1 MENQRTAKK
10 LISYHAAPRIA
21 IVLLIVLF
29 VSAVCCATTT
39 VVIATE
45 HGIVVADDTLIIG
58 LAEPEYRAKVF
69 VVKER
74 FAIASNGWQ
83 NLSIGHVSTG
93 QIIDYE
99 FGAWVH
105 NIEGSL
111 PNDVSFDGFV
121 NAVNDEFSKMIK
133 KLQIIVSGGGP
144 IHPDNPTDIF
154 DDHLE
159 YVLAGYQGGLPQVCV
174 LKLYIDWESKRV
186 LGPYRITVEPDG
198 PIVGHTRF
206 HFTEIAQTIAN
217 FANRNSY
224 AYKRA
229 LTISPH
235 AFREFVAHRP
245 ITFDEAASLARALVR
260 IEEETN
266 PNSVGGEVRVV
277 TILPTSGAR
286 YLVETLPKAKTRNST
301 ENTRP

>member
-1 MENQRTAKK
+1 
-10 LISYHAAPRIA
+10 
-21 IVLLIVLF
+21 
-29 VSAVCCATTT
+29 
-39 VVIATE
+39 
-45 HGIVVADDTLIIG
+45 
-58 LAEPEYRAKVF
+58 
-69 VVKER
+69 
-74 FAIASNGWQ
+74 
-83 NLSIGHVSTG
+83 
-93 QIIDYE
+93 
-99 FGAWVH
+99 
-105 NIEGSL
+105 
-111 PNDVSFDGFV
+111 
-121 NAVNDEFSKMIK
+121 
-133 KLQIIVSGGGP
+133 
-144 IHPDNPTDIF
+144 
-154 DDHLE
+154 
-159 YVLAGYQGGLPQVCV
+159 
-174 LKLYIDWESKRV
+174 V

-206 HFTEIAQTIAN
+206 HFTGIAQTIAN

-229 LTISPH
+229 LTISPQ